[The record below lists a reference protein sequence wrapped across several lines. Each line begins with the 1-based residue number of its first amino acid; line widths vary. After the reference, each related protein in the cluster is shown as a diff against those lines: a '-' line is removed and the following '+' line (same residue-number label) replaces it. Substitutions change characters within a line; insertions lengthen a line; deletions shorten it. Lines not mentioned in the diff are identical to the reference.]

1 MTEII
6 PPPSGIGT
14 VLLDIGADTGALIL
28 HAPAELNGVEI
39 EISPNGTAAGPRTHS
54 RVRERRV
61 GATVRHAAVYPAVR
75 AVGHAGIRL
84 KEAAKLGFTRAVA
97 PPATREAEDEG
108 RLKVSHVGSV
118 ASLIAEIAAAGVGA
132 KVTK

>member
-1 MTEII
+1 MTETI
-6 PPPSGIGT
+6 PAPSGIGT

-61 GATVRHAAVYPAVR
+61 GATVRHAAVYPGVRRGELHDMAGRGHARRRPSPSPGAASPAATGRPEFSLTEVR
-75 AVGHAGIRL
+75 A
-84 KEAAKLGFTRAVA
+84 
-97 PPATREAEDEG
+97 
-108 RLKVSHVGSV
+108 
-118 ASLIAEIAAAGVGA
+118 
-132 KVTK
+132 